1 MLCRFL
7 LWLAVAVAL
16 VPARADSTIKP
27 TRPDRFDLT
36 RPEIKTFI
44 DDVAKR
50 NSLQRRD
57 VSKLLAKAEPQ
68 PKIIELITKPAER
81 VIPWWE
87 YRERFVNEERISLG
101 VKLWLDHRL
110 ELEQI
115 AAERGV
121 PPEYIISIIGV
132 ETKYGRITGRYR
144 VLDALATLAFD
155 YPPRSEFFRK
165 ELEEFLLLSREEA
178 MDPLKTLG
186 SYAGAMGNAQF
197 MPSSYRRYAVDA
209 QGDRR
214 RDLWQDWGDVFAS
227 IANYFREY
235 GWETGAPVLADVE
248 LDPEPTFTIDPRNL
262 TLNSTL
268 GALAEQGVEARVSA
282 PADTAAMLV
291 FAPQSDGP
299 AYRVGLRNFEVITR
313 YNRSPRYAMAVH
325 DLAEALAVRIREA
338 MLLVPTAP
346 PAEPA
351 PTSESQAA
359 PPTSQV
365 PALPAAPQPS
375 QEPTPQPSAEPAPTS
390 ESQDSG
396 AAVKTE
402 DGPAPESSTRAPPE
416 EPQAQRS
423 SDEPF
428 PAAPPASREP
438 TPPQPAEPPPAP
450 EPATSS
456 ELQR

>member
-44 DDVAKR
+44 DDVARR
-50 NSLQRRD
+50 NSLKRRD

-115 AAERGV
+115 ASERGV

-155 YPPRSEFFRK
+155 YPPRSEYFRK
-165 ELEEFLLLSREEA
+165 ELEEFLLLSREES

-197 MPSSYRRYAVDA
+197 MPSSYRKYAVDA

-214 RDLWQDWGDVFAS
+214 RDLWEDWGDVFAS

-235 GWETGAPVLADVE
+235 GWETGAPILADVE

-268 GALAEQGVEARVSA
+268 GALAEQGVEARISA
-282 PADTAAMLV
+282 AADTPAMLV
-291 FAPQSDGP
+291 FAPASDGP
-299 AYRVGLRNFEVITR
+299 AYRVGFRNFEVITR

-325 DLAEALAVRIREA
+325 DLAEALAVRVREA
-338 MLLVPTAP
+338 MQLVPVA
-346 PAEPA
+346 
-351 PTSESQAA
+351 
-359 PPTSQV
+359 
-365 PALPAAPQPS
+365 
-375 QEPTPQPSAEPAPTS
+375 PAPTS

-396 AAVKTE
+396 AADRAE
-402 DGPAPESSTRAPPE
+402 DRPAPDSSTRAPPE
-416 EPQAQRS
+416 EPQAQGTS
-423 SDEPF
+423 GNTSEEPAL
-428 PAAPPASREP
+428 PAAPPASQEP
-438 TPPQPAEPPPAP
+438 TPQPPAEPAPTPESQTTAPTNEPAPAP
-450 EPATSS
+450 EP
-456 ELQR
+456 RN